1 MRIGED
7 TIFGRIALA
16 LEAIVAKV
24 ESDRMADAL
33 EAILAKI
40 VAVEGGEYVEVAKDI
55 GAGHADIVLTAEEL
69 KATVV
74 KLTGA
79 GDDAFNLVLSAGV
92 KKLYLVDN
100 QSEQTVTVKLAA
112 SAGTAVATTKR
123 ALLWCNGT
131 DVVPA
136 IVS

>member
-1 MRIGED
+1 MGIGD
-7 TIFGRIALA
+7 TTAVGRIAIA
-16 LEAIVAKV
+16 LEGIKNSVDP
-24 ESDRMADAL
+24 DRIADAL

-40 VAVEGGEYVEVAKDI
+40 AAVEGGEYVEVAKDI
-55 GAGHADIVLTAEEL
+55 GAGHAAIVLTAEEL

-79 GDDAFNLVLSAGV
+79 GDTEFNLILSAGV

-100 QSEQTVTVKLAA
+100 QSGQTVTVKLAG
-112 SAGTAVATTKR
+112 STGTTIATTKR
-123 ALLWCNGT
+123 TWLWNDGT

-136 IVS
+136 VVA